1 MWQINGLYIYIYI
14 YIYIYTKTNEKR
26 KSSFNFYFAFALCV
40 SPLLQLFRHSKVCL
54 LTCYVTD
61 LIVITIIMIIKNG
74 FIFRNKKPLFVISH
88 DLRGAENLVKQK
100 DSELRGQSCSTF
112 INMLADSQHTCVW
125 VSNLLF
131 MNFHSISQDITRFS
145 YIIMSTSCSCYYKN
159 QVH

>member
-1 MWQINGLYIYIYI
+1 MANKCYT
-14 YIYIYTKTNEKR
+14 YIYTKTNEKR
-26 KSSFNFYFAFALCV
+26 KSSFNFYFAFALCI
-40 SPLLQLFRHSKVCL
+40 SPLLQLFRQSKVV

-74 FIFRNKKPLFVISH
+74 LIFRNKKPLFVISR

-145 YIIMSTSCSCYYKN
+145 YIIMSTSCLCYYIN

>member
-1 MWQINGLYIYIYI
+1 M
-14 YIYIYTKTNEKR
+14 
-26 KSSFNFYFAFALCV
+26 LCV
-40 SPLLQLFRHSKVCL
+40 SLRLRLFRHSKVCL

-74 FIFRNKKPLFVISH
+74 FIFRNKKPLFVISP

-131 MNFHSISQDITRFS
+131 INCRSVSRDITGFS
-145 YIIMSTSCSCYYKN
+145 YIIMSASCTCMLLRKSSSLRCS
-159 QVH
+159 